1 MKSFAGQYIGN
12 MVAMALPFVLLLGI
26 LLIALRIVAE
36 VLKCLFER
44 FRRSGS
50 TSPFGDNSMWRSSG
64 PVAHAQSSATR
75 RGHGTDER
83 DVVDVQIDER
93 MSRKGNAGEAHVAEV
108 LLGLPREY
116 RVLNGVYLPLPDGT
130 TTQIDHVVVSEYGV
144 FVVET
149 KNYSGWIFGGA
160 GERVWTQT
168 LNHESKHSFQSPI
181 RQNYRHVC
189 ALSECM
195 RMDKSY
201 FRSVIVFAGD
211 CEFKTEMP
219 RNVMYAHEVRQYIM
233 SFREPIIDAGMIERI
248 AIGIGVSN
256 AALGSEKV
264 DAHVENLKK
273 RHSPV
278 RMGDDPLCPL
288 CGSRMVLRRRR
299 SDGNPFYGCSTYPKC
314 RGIIAV
320 E

>member
-1 MKSFAGQYIGN
+1 MKSFAGQYVGN
-12 MVAMALPFVLLLGI
+12 MVAMVVPFVLLIGI

-44 FRRSGS
+44 FRRSGAGRR
-50 TSPFGDNSMWRSSG
+50 FDDNSMWRSPG
-64 PVAHAQSSATR
+64 PVAHGQGSATLC
-75 RGHGTDER
+75 GHGADEH
-83 DVVDVQIDER
+83 DIVDVQVDER
-93 MSRKGNAGEAHVAEV
+93 MFRKGKAGETHVAEV

-116 RVLNGVYLPLPDGT
+116 RVLNGVYLPLSDGT

-149 KNYSGWIFGGA
+149 KNYSGWIFGSA

-168 LNHESKHSFQSPI
+168 LNNGSKHSFQNPI

-189 ALSECM
+189 ALSECL

-201 FRSVIVFAGD
+201 FRSVVVFAGD
-211 CEFKTEMP
+211 CEFKIEKP
-219 RNVMYAHEVRQYIM
+219 RNVMCAHEVRQYIM
-233 SFREPIIDAGMIERI
+233 SFHEPIIDVGMIDRI

-256 AALGSEKV
+256 ASLGSEKV

-314 RGIIAV
+314 RGIVAV